1 MKQTL
6 TKKDLV
12 SRISET
18 AGLDSKKAKMALSAV
33 MDGIQDAITSG
44 HDVELRKFGVFE
56 VQMRK
61 SRIGRNPNS
70 PEKDI
75 VIPERLVVK
84 FKPGKV
90 LKEKLSKLAVKKLAK

>member
-1 MKQTL
+1 MNETL

-12 SRISET
+12 SRVSET
-18 AGLDSKKAKMALSAV
+18 AGLDHKTAKIALTAV
-33 MDGIQDAITSG
+33 MDGIQDALTSG

-56 VQMRK
+56 VQVRK

-70 PEKDI
+70 PENDI

-90 LKEKLSKLAVKKLAK
+90 LKEKLAKLDIKKLAK